1 MARTPKR
8 SYHEPAGAVFVPC
21 KKPRE
26 DVSLTHSRKEKYES
40 GTILSIHLKDFMV
53 HAKLDCEFGPR
64 VNIITG
70 VNGAG
75 KSSVFQA
82 IPLGLGNIEEET
94 A

>member
-8 SYHEPAGAVFVPC
+8 NYNEPAVFVPS

-26 DVSLTHSRKEKYES
+26 DVSLIHSQKEKYIS
-40 GTILSIHLKDFMV
+40 GTIKSIHLKDFMV

-82 IPLGLGNIEEET
+82 IPLGLGNVKKET